1 MFQYFEMKMKQTNN
15 YNVIGAHSRALV
27 NKVGQPL
34 APRIVHKCMHPPKE
48 IWAWTWVSQAPLNY
62 F

>member
-48 IWAWTWVSQAPLNY
+48 I
-62 F
+62 

>member
-1 MFQYFEMKMKQTNN
+1 
-15 YNVIGAHSRALV
+15 
-27 NKVGQPL
+27 L